1 MDSFLKESIF
11 TSAICDVM
19 MVHVVALLLHLHLN
33 LVRVQDVDDLRVLNQ
48 LRLSQV
54 PENVL
59 LQLRRVLIV
68 IHDGHGDPEVSVEQ
82 FVQLKVLVILAKRIV
97 QRLSH
102 PEPAK
107 YEEESG
113 TREPLL
119 IKFHVAQSLCKLEVS

>member
-1 MDSFLKESIF
+1 MDGFLKESIF
-11 TSAICDVM
+11 TSAVCDVM

-33 LVRVQDVDDLRVLNQ
+33 LVRVQHVDDLRVLNQ
-48 LRLSQV
+48 LWLSQV

-97 QRLSH
+97 QCLGH

-113 TREPLL
+113 TKNL
-119 IKFHVAQSLCKLEVS
+119 